1 MNDSISS
8 SEDPA
13 AGVRER
19 FEHSLVTAFFIAF
32 IGFTTIGAVAGINHV
47 VTAVRAF
54 FDGDQP
60 RREPE
65 MIKNPKKDIEQHLKP
80 RPAVASTALERPL
93 PVFNDDHAGIPD
105 EVAQPTADDV
115 HEISK
120 SLRISRLQGGG
131 DWER

>member
-1 MNDSISS
+1 MSDSISS

-13 AGVRER
+13 ASARER
-19 FEHSLVTAFFIAF
+19 FEHSLVVAIFIALT
-32 IGFTTIGAVAGINHV
+32 GFATIGIVAGIHHV
-47 VTAVRAF
+47 GTAVSAAL
-54 FDGDQP
+54 DDHPP

-65 MIKNPKKDIEQHLKP
+65 MIKNPKKDSEQHLDP
-80 RPAVASTALERPL
+80 RPAVASTSLERPL

-120 SLRISRLQGGG
+120 TLRISRLQGHG
-131 DWER
+131 DW